1 MCINK
6 TGDGGAGI
14 CFIRKGPFSVTSSIM
29 TLIMKQQS
37 SNTNIYYLS

>member
-14 CFIRKGPFSVTSSIM
+14 CFIRKGSFSITSSVM
-29 TLIMKQQS
+29 ALIIKK
-37 SNTNIYYLS
+37 

>member
-14 CFIRKGPFSVTSSIM
+14 CFIRKDLFSITSSVM
-29 TLIMKQQS
+29 TLIIKK
-37 SNTNIYYLS
+37 